1 MIQVYCDG
9 ACSGNPGPGGWA
21 FVIPSLGIE
30 RSGFVDATTNNRMEI
45 TAVIEA
51 LAYLSDRY
59 LRIRPVEPC
68 TDYQVEIITDSQ
80 YVVKSMTD
88 NWRKLKNTD
97 LWGALAHLCSM
108 GWQITWTWVKGH
120 ASNPYNTRC
129 DELAVEAYT
138 KKMAAGECKTIYEQL
153 KELSVEDFAKWLY
166 INLDRLNICFGEKNG
181 HKDEKKLLD
190 WLNGIT

>member
-21 FVIPSLGIE
+21 FVIPSLNVE
-30 RSGFVDATTNNRMEI
+30 KSGYVDATTNNRMEL

-51 LAYLSDRY
+51 LGYLSSTNER
-59 LRIRPVEPC
+59 
-68 TDYQVEIITDSQ
+68 DYSNREVEIITDSQ
-80 YVVKSMTD
+80 YVVKSMTE

-97 LWGALAHLCSM
+97 LWSALAYLCSL
-108 GWQITWTWVKGH
+108 GWKITWTWVKGH

-166 INLDRLNICFGEKNG
+166 INLDRLNLCFGEKSG
-181 HKDEKKLLD
+181 HKDEMKLLD
-190 WLNGIT
+190 WLKGFAN

>member
-30 RSGFVDATTNNRMEI
+30 KSGYQDATTNNRMEL

-51 LAYLSDRY
+51 LSYLSSTNTCNY
-59 LRIRPVEPC
+59 NNQE
-68 TDYQVEIITDSQ
+68 VEIITDSQ
-80 YVVKSMTD
+80 YVVKSMTE

-97 LWGALAHLCSM
+97 LWSALTSLCSL
-108 GWQITWTWVKGH
+108 GWRITWTWIKGH

-129 DELAVEAYT
+129 DELAVKEYAQ
-138 KKMAAGECKTIYEQL
+138 KISSIASKTIYERL
-153 KELSVEDFAKWLY
+153 KELSVEDFAKWLAK
-166 INLDRLNICFGEKNG
+166 NLPGLSATFADKE
-181 HKDEKKLLD
+181 DKLLD
-190 WLNGIT
+190 WLNGVN

>member
-21 FVIPSLGIE
+21 FVIPSLNVE
-30 RSGFVDATTNNRMEI
+30 KSGYVDATTNNRMEL

-51 LAYLSDRY
+51 LGYLSSTNER
-59 LRIRPVEPC
+59 
-68 TDYQVEIITDSQ
+68 DYSNREVEIITDSQ
-80 YVVKSMTD
+80 YVVKSMTE

-97 LWGALAHLCSM
+97 LWSALAYLCSL
-108 GWQITWTWVKGH
+108 GWKITWTWVKGH

-166 INLDRLNICFGEKNG
+166 INLDRLNLCFGEKSG
-181 HKDEKKLLD
+181 HKDEMKLLD
-190 WLNGIT
+190 WLNGIA

>member
-30 RSGFVDATTNNRMEI
+30 RSGFVDATTNNRMEL
-45 TAVIEA
+45 TAVIET

-59 LRIRPVEPC
+59 LRSGSAEPC

-80 YVVKSMTD
+80 YVVKSMTE

-97 LWGALAHLCSM
+97 LWEALAYLCSL
-108 GWQITWTWVKGH
+108 GWTITWTWVKGH

-166 INLDRLNICFGEKNG
+166 INLDRLNLCFGEKSG
-181 HKDEKKLLD
+181 YTDEKKLLD
-190 WLNGIT
+190 WLNGIV

>member
-21 FVIPSLGIE
+21 FIIPSLNVE
-30 RSGFVDATTNNRMEI
+30 KSGFVDATTNNRMEL

-51 LAYLSDRY
+51 IKYLSSLNFTEVKD
-59 LRIRPVEPC
+59 V
-68 TDYQVEIITDSQ
+68 QVEIITDSQ
-80 YVVKSMTD
+80 YVVKSMTE

-97 LWGALAHLCSM
+97 LWGDLAGWCSL
-108 GWQITWTWVKGH
+108 GWDITWTWVKGH

-138 KKMAAGECKTIYEQL
+138 KKIAMGECKTIYDKI
-153 KELSVEDFAKWLY
+153 KELPVEDFARWLY
-166 INLDRLNICFGEKNG
+166 VNLDRLNLCFGETSG
-181 HKDEKKLLD
+181 HRDEKKLLD
-190 WLNGIT
+190 WLNGIA